1 MASERFRFR
10 EDVLGAVAASVA
22 ANRRRVRRATAAIV
36 AGVWALA
43 LRPRGSPSRTLA
55 FSLGLLLGL
64 AALSLG
70 RRMQR
75 LHARWSTF
83 EIALDED
90 AIARTVSG
98 YPPLRIARA
107 DVETVGERADGIVV
121 RGRGGAALLVPRD
134 LDGYAQLRETL
145 AGWTASPRGG

>member
-10 EDVLGAVAASVA
+10 EDVLRAVARRT
-22 ANRRRVRRATAAIV
+22 RRRFAASLAATAAIV
-36 AGVWALA
+36 AGVWFLA
-43 LRPRGSPSRTLA
+43 LRPQGSGWGTLA

-70 RRMQR
+70 RRMRR

-98 YPPLRIARA
+98 FPPLRIARA
-107 DVETVGERADGIVV
+107 DVETIRERADGIVV